1 MIPELETF
9 DGTWPFAPHYF
20 EGNRFRQHYID
31 EPGDGA
37 ETIVCLHG
45 EPTWGYLYR
54 AFIPRLARYGRV
66 IVPDHMGFGKS
77 ETPQDRTY
85 SIREHVDNLEA
96 LLQHLEAR
104 DITFVAQDWGGP
116 IATMFALRHP
126 ELVKRLCFMN
136 TGVPGRAPADAPR
149 IPDYPWYQ
157 WVHTEESQV
166 VLSNL
171 GATILS
177 VLKRIGFERTAHVDE
192 TWIRAYASAFP
203 TAADCKGALA
213 FPASI
218 GSQET
223 VAAMLEHMANL
234 PALAAEKRG
243 EPAFHGCPHVR
254 RTESTAGHQVERF
267 ERCEGVGRCQCFA
280 ALGLTHGGE
289 LRGEMSFHL
298 AREESPT
305 LPQLPSDDGVER
317 GTQPGHPSRP
327 LDFVE

>member
-9 DGTWPFAPHYF
+9 DGTWPFTPHYF

-116 IATMFALRHP
+116 IATIFALRHP

-234 PALAAEKRG
+234 PALAAKPAMYVHGEEDRAIPTAMSVGSFRSTWPRG
-243 EPAFHGCPHVR
+243 PVVTLP
-254 RTESTAGHQVERF
+254 
-267 ERCEGVGRCQCFA
+267 GVGHFIQEDAPETAC
-280 ALGLTHGGE
+280 ALIEQFIQMT
-289 LRGEMSFHL
+289 
-298 AREESPT
+298 P
-305 LPQLPSDDGVER
+305 D
-317 GTQPGHPSRP
+317 
-327 LDFVE
+327 